1 MYLRANEVSVDRDR
15 VDDLIRFVESDV
27 LPAIREQSG
36 ARGLAMGVDRDAGQC
51 AIVSFWDDLD
61 QLRASDAN
69 VARMRDTAAERFGA
83 TFDIRVAELVERR
96 IVEQPGPGCWNR
108 VSMLDV
114 AESDM
119 DAAIE
124 TFRISTLPALE
135 AIPGFCAAMLTL
147 DREQGRMTAV
157 TTWRDHDALTDSRER
172 ADRLRAEVRDKAH
185 GEIVR
190 VFEREVVVSEMFH

>member
-1 MYLRANEVSVDRDR
+1 MYLRINEVAVDADR
-15 VDDLIRFVESDV
+15 IDDLIGFVESDV

-36 ARGLAMGVDRDAGQC
+36 ARGLAMAVDRDAGQC

-83 TFDIRVAELVERR
+83 TFDVSVNEVAERR
-96 IVEQPGPGCWNR
+96 IAQQPGPGCWNR

-114 AESDM
+114 AESEF

-135 AIPGFCAAMLTL
+135 AIPGFCAALLSMN
-147 DREQGRMTAV
+147 RERRSMVAV
-157 TTWRDHDALTDSRER
+157 TTWHDHDALVASRDR
-172 ADRLRAEVRDKAH
+172 ADTLRAEVRDKTH